1 MGDFF
6 DESMKI
12 VTLLAP
18 STDNISDPVVQVY
31 FRKRIWG
38 TCKKW
43 QKSSDKDIEIVK
55 ILASLTGNPNAPN
68 YFGITPI
75 HCAVNNGHT
84 EIVKYLAS
92 LNMRK

>member
-1 MGDFF
+1 MEKIRFIWLQKMGKLKLSKLSDN
-6 DESMKI
+6 SN
-12 VTLLAP
+12 AP
-18 STDNISDPVVQVY
+18 NENGETPIHVAASKGHT
-31 FRKRIWG
+31 
-38 TCKKW
+38 
-43 QKSSDKDIEIVK
+43 EIFK

-68 YFGITPI
+68 YIGITPI